1 MDNYIALIEALSG
14 FAPDTIT
21 VEVLPGFESI
31 TGGGDANL
39 LTSGEDLGL
48 VNVDGNLG
56 LANAGEDQVV
66 GLFAAGD
73 NQANGVGGPV
83 VGGDHASD
91 EAVQNTGEG
100 NIANAPLSQANSG
113 DTAQL
118 GGQTGDGAA
127 QLGGQTV
134 GDGDLNNP
142 LGQTLREG
150 LIGQGGILGNTGEG
164 TGGLLNTG
172 QDNGGLLG
180 GGLGGLNL
188 GL

>member
-14 FAPDTIT
+14 FTPDTVTI
-21 VEVLPGFESI
+21 EVLPGFESI

-48 VNVDGNLG
+48 VNVDGNVG

-73 NQANGVGGPV
+73 NQANGIGGPV
-83 VGGDHASD
+83 VGGDYA
-91 EAVQNTGEG
+91 EEGAAQNTGGG
-100 NIANAPLSQANSG
+100 NVANAPLSQANSG

-118 GGQTGDGAA
+118 GGQTSDGE
-127 QLGGQTV
+127 
-134 GDGDLNNP
+134 LNNP

-150 LIGQGGILGNTGEG
+150 VIGQGGILGNTGEG